1 MERYWSSN
9 NSVEVTVSSRRIRIA
24 LPPDRWPGIVAQVV
38 QSIGPDRRVIGKPE
52 PNWPVTRL
60 LTSSGALFLFVSHR
74 EMETEQLGA
83 PIISSRT
90 KHLIR
95 FAAYFCRSGRFYVS
109 IFDLFPMREPRRI

>member
-1 MERYWSSN
+1 D
-9 NSVEVTVSSRRIRIA
+9 VTVSSRRIRIA
-24 LPPDRWPGIVAQVV
+24 LPPARWPGIVAKVV
-38 QSIGPDRRVIGKPE
+38 QSIGPERRVIGKPE

-74 EMETEQLGA
+74 EMKTEQLGA

-95 FAAYFCRSGRFYVS
+95 LLLIFNPQHVGADCRSSRSYS
-109 IFDLFPMREPRRI
+109 EKLNSA